1 MAVIESKRSSRRT
14 QPATP
19 NTTTRSKTTSR
30 RPRQNATRRSYRFKD
45 VKGKP
50 VDFVEVYTSGDYNC
64 IDVRFLDKTAL
75 TFEIDFGFTVQAGY
89 SRWKAGNQ
97 RLVKEWPLIWS
108 AI

>member
-14 QPATP
+14 QPARP
-19 NTTTRSKTTSR
+19 NTTKRRKATSR
-30 RPRQNATRRSYRFKD
+30 RPHQSAMRRSYRFKD

-50 VDFVEVYTSGDYNC
+50 VDFVEVYTSGDYHC
-64 IDVRFLDKTAL
+64 IDVRFQDKTAL
-75 TFEIDFGFTVQAGY
+75 TFAIDLGFTVQAGY

-97 RLVKEWPLIWS
+97 RLVKEWPLIRS